1 MRKVR
6 IAGRGNG
13 GYFDPSYP
21 LQSKGRQVSELNQ
34 SLIRVHPAGR
44 LANQM
49 AQFMLAREIQMSC
62 GTDVIVRGYHMPE
75 WGLDAGP
82 DGAGPRSNL
91 SIGSSLTRVNY
102 LSAMIDR
109 YRPVTLELDGVVQR
123 VGNYGNI
130 DQYRN
135 IFPLRQGEGV
145 PIGDDCILTHIR
157 AGDVS
162 APSHNSYGPIPISYY
177 QYLISVTKLRPVFI
191 GEISPSPYIE
201 ALASKFP
208 KAEFVGGASAFDD
221 FQTMRRA
228 RHLAI
233 SVSSFSW
240 LAALLSNAETI
251 HVPLAGLL
259 DPRARPDVDLL
270 PLGDPRYRF
279 HNVSAG
285 AWHNRYSD
293 IFAHRCDFGP
303 ISAIEAGR
311 LKAAAARW
319 TAWKSAKVHFG
330 LMRRMIVHKYCG

>member
-1 MRKVR
+1 MEV
-6 IAGRGNG
+6 ASTPVSFAVHSG
-13 GYFDPSYP
+13 
-21 LQSKGRQVSELNQ
+21 QVSKLNQ
-34 SLIRVHPAGR
+34 SLIRVHPSGR

-49 AQFMLAREIQMSC
+49 AQLMFAREIQRAC
-62 GTDVIVRGYHMPE
+62 GTDVTVRGFHMPE
-75 WGLDAGP
+75 WGLDGGP
-82 DGAGPRSNL
+82 DGAGPRSSL

-109 YRPVTLELDGVVQR
+109 YGPVTVELDGVVQR

-130 DQYRN
+130 NGYRDL
-135 IFPLRQGEGV
+135 FPLKDGEGV
-145 PIGDDCILTHIR
+145 RIGDGCILIHIR

-162 APSHNSYGPIPISYY
+162 VPSHDSYGPIPISYY
-177 QYLISVTKLRPVFI
+177 EYLVSETKLRPVFI
-191 GEISPSPYIE
+191 GEIGPSPYIE

-208 KAEFVGGASAFDD
+208 EAEFVGGASAFDD

-228 RHLAI
+228 RHIAI
-233 SVSSFSW
+233 SISSFAW

-279 HNVSAG
+279 HNVSVN

-293 IFAHRCDFGP
+293 VFAHRSDFGP
-303 ISAIEAGR
+303 ISPIEAGR

-330 LMRRMIVHKYCG
+330 LMRRMIGYKYCG